1 MLAPKPGRGIGTGR
15 EVPANPA
22 DRFTGNSQVATRVRQ
37 GRAVTLRRQQPDRT
51 QNKGAMP
58 VPGTVVRTRAVART
72 YRRGSIA
79 VPVLAA
85 VDLEVAEGEW
95 AAVLGPSGSGKST
108 LLNILGLLD
117 RPDAGV
123 YELAGEDVSDLGDTR
138 RAELRNRRI
147 GFVFQSFNLLPRTSA
162 LENVAA
168 PLLYRGMRRTAR
180 LARARQTL
188 KRVGLADRVD
198 YDPSQLSGGQLQ
210 RVAIARALVGE
221 PALLLADEPTGNLDS
236 RSGTEVLDLF
246 AALHAAGSTVLMIT
260 HDPVVA
266 GRAQRRL
273 LLDGGRLHAA

>member
-1 MLAPKPGRGIGTGR
+1 MS
-15 EVPANPA
+15 VP
-22 DRFTGNSQVATRVRQ
+22 
-37 GRAVTLRRQQPDRT
+37 
-51 QNKGAMP
+51 
-58 VPGTVVRTRAVART
+58 VVRTRALART
-72 YRRGSIA
+72 YLRGSIA
-79 VPVLAA
+79 VPVLEA
-85 VDLEVAEGEW
+85 VDLELAEGEW
-95 AAVLGPSGSGKST
+95 LAVLGPSGSGKST

-168 PLLYRGMRRTAR
+168 PLLYRGIRRAAR
-180 LARARQTL
+180 LTQALGAL
-188 KRVGLADRVD
+188 ERVGLADRAD
-198 YDPSQLSGGQLQ
+198 HDPTELSGGQLK

-236 RSGTEVLDLF
+236 RSGAEVLELF
-246 AALHAAGSTVLMIT
+246 AALHRAGTTVLMIT

-266 GRAQRRL
+266 SRAQRRL
-273 LLDGGRLHAA
+273 VLDAGRLAAAA

>member
-1 MLAPKPGRGIGTGR
+1 MV
-15 EVPANPA
+15 VP
-22 DRFTGNSQVATRVRQ
+22 
-37 GRAVTLRRQQPDRT
+37 
-51 QNKGAMP
+51 
-58 VPGTVVRTRAVART
+58 VVRTRALART
-72 YRRGSIA
+72 YQRGSIA

-85 VDLEVAEGEW
+85 VDLELAQGEW
-95 AAVLGPSGSGKST
+95 LAVLGPSGSGKST

-168 PLLYRGMRRTAR
+168 PLLYRGIRRAAR
-180 LARARQTL
+180 LAQARDAL
-188 KRVGLADRVD
+188 ERVGLGDRVD

-236 RSGTEVLDLF
+236 RSGAEVLELF
-246 AALHAAGSTVLMIT
+246 AALHRAGTTVLLIT

-273 LLDGGRLHAA
+273 VLDAGRLWAAA

>member
-1 MLAPKPGRGIGTGR
+1 MLARQPVRGIGAGC
-15 EVPANPA
+15 EIPAYPA
-22 DRFTGNSQVATRVRQ
+22 GRFTGNSQAASRVPQ
-37 GRAVTLRRQQPDRT
+37 GRAATLRHQQPGRT

-95 AAVLGPSGSGKST
+95 VAVLGPSGSGKST

-123 YELAGEDVSDLGDTR
+123 YELAEEDVSDLGDTR

-168 PLLYRGMRRTAR
+168 PLLYRGMRRAAR
-180 LARARQTL
+180 LARACETL
-188 KRVGLADRVD
+188 ERVGLADRID

-236 RSGTEVLDLF
+236 RSGADVLDLF

>member
-1 MLAPKPGRGIGTGR
+1 MS
-15 EVPANPA
+15 V
-22 DRFTGNSQVATRVRQ
+22 S
-37 GRAVTLRRQQPDRT
+37 
-51 QNKGAMP
+51 
-58 VPGTVVRTRAVART
+58 VVRTRALART
-72 YRRGSIA
+72 YLRGSIA
-79 VPVLAA
+79 VPVLEA
-85 VDLEVAEGEW
+85 VDLELVEGEW
-95 AAVLGPSGSGKST
+95 LAVLGPSGSGKST

-168 PLLYRGMRRTAR
+168 PLLYRGIRRAAR
-180 LARARQTL
+180 LTQAHVAL
-188 KRVGLADRVD
+188 ERVGLADRAD
-198 YDPSQLSGGQLQ
+198 HDPTELSGGQLQ

-236 RSGTEVLDLF
+236 RSGAEVLELF
-246 AALHAAGSTVLMIT
+246 AALHRAGTTVLMIT

-266 GRAQRRL
+266 SRAQRRL
-273 LLDGGRLHAA
+273 VLDAGRLAAAA

>member
-1 MLAPKPGRGIGTGR
+1 
-15 EVPANPA
+15 
-22 DRFTGNSQVATRVRQ
+22 
-37 GRAVTLRRQQPDRT
+37 
-51 QNKGAMP
+51 MP
-58 VPGTVVRTRAVART
+58 NVVIRTRALART
-72 YRRGSIA
+72 YRRGAIA

-85 VDLEVAEGEW
+85 VDLEMAEGEW
-95 AAVLGPSGSGKST
+95 VAVRGPSGSGKST

-168 PLLYRGMRRTAR
+168 PLLYRGIRRPAR
-180 LARARQTL
+180 LARAREAL
-188 KRVGLADRVD
+188 ERVGLADRAD
-198 YDPSQLSGGQLQ
+198 HDPTELSGGQLQ

-236 RSGTEVLDLF
+236 RSGAEVLELF
-246 AALHAAGSTVLMIT
+246 AALNRDGTTVLMIT
-260 HDPVVA
+260 HDPTVA

-273 LLDGGRLHAA
+273 VLDTGRVRATA